1 MQLVNPQD
9 MKVYE
14 SDTDLSE
21 SSQLMG
27 TPLQTMTF
35 QELENSP
42 DPGNLN
48 V

>member
-1 MQLVNPQD
+1 MQLVNPQE

-27 TPLQTMTF
+27 TPLQTMNDLSRTGEF
-35 QELENSP
+35 T
-42 DPGNLN
+42 
-48 V
+48 